1 MNPVEMTY
9 DIQDNEF
16 SQVDTSTFDFDFADM
31 DTYEVNDDEN
41 EFSIRRVVPQPPP
54 RPSYI
59 LPNHIVV
66 NPGTTRDY
74 TIEDVHAMIE
84 NALQD
89 QDATVDFDPFY
100 FEWSRTRGG
109 DEARVRVFD
118 AYTPETEF
126 KYIVEVQRFAGTHEE
141 YHRIFHKLQNTFS
154 FQIG

>member
-1 MNPVEMTY
+1 MNPFEMTY
-9 DIQDNEF
+9 DIQDDEF
-16 SQVDTSTFDFDFADM
+16 RQVDTIDFDFADLA
-31 DTYEVNDDEN
+31 YEVNDDEN
-41 EFSIRRVVPQPPP
+41 EFSIRRVIPQPPP

-66 NPGTTRDY
+66 NPGTTQQH
-74 TIEDVHAMIE
+74 TIEEVHAMIE

-89 QDATVDFDPFY
+89 QDATVVFDSFD

-126 KYIVEVQRFAGTHEE
+126 KFIVEVQRFAGTHEE
-141 YHRIFHKLQNTFS
+141 YHRIFHKLRDTFS
-154 FQIG
+154 QIG